1 MSKYTASQI
10 SELEANLTLS
20 EGEIE
25 FAKELFANAASA
37 RFERSKYPITSDGSE
52 YQGFAKIGEWLLTGT
67 LRKNKTFTTELGSWN
82 YLVLDFSQATE
93 ETGTAIQ
100 QRMDE
105 LAKHAEWFEA
115 EMDRE

>member
-10 SELEANLTLS
+10 SELEANPTLS
-20 EGEIE
+20 QGEIE

-37 RFERSKYPITSDGSE
+37 RFERSKYPVTSDGSE
-52 YQGFAKIGEWLLTGT
+52 YQGFAKIGEWILVGT
-67 LRKNKTFTTELGSWN
+67 LRKDKTFTTELGSWN

-93 ETGTAIQ
+93 EAGTAIQ

-105 LAKHAEWFEA
+105 LSEQERRFNAH
-115 EMDRE
+115 MDQE